1 MSTYKQ
7 FAVIGAGALGLPV
20 VKALLER
27 DVSVLIITRPDS
39 STPLSSFPAAA
50 KSLAVDLSDV
60 TSLASVFHE
69 HAIEVVISMIAHAG
83 LPTQYLQADAAKAAS
98 VKLYV
103 SSEFGY
109 PTIGQNQGEL
119 GLKETFAGYISS
131 IGLPSSRFFVG
142 GFIEWIPWLV
152 YLPETGKFNIC
163 GKGSIGASFTAIDDI
178 SGFTAHVLTTLPPSE
193 LTNSIFRI
201 EGEHASLAEIAA
213 MYGDKV
219 EVVQVDKFP
228 HDEFRTFLHDLHG
241 KGMASTGYDFA
252 TGKEL
257 SGRSNKLW
265 AGHRWKGIKEIL
277 NI

>member
-1 MSTYKQ
+1 MLT
-7 FAVIGAGALGLPV
+7 
-20 VKALLER
+20 
-27 DVSVLIITRPDS
+27 
-39 STPLSSFPAAA
+39 
-50 KSLAVDLSDV
+50 
-60 TSLASVFHE
+60 H
-69 HAIEVVISMIAHAG
+69 
-83 LPTQYLQADAAKAAS
+83 
-98 VKLYV
+98 LY
-103 SSEFGY
+103 
-109 PTIGQNQGEL
+109 TL
-119 GLKETFAGYISS
+119 
-131 IGLPSSRFFVG
+131 
-142 GFIEWIPWLV
+142 
-152 YLPETGKFNIC
+152 
-163 GKGSIGASFTAIDDI
+163 
-178 SGFTAHVLTTLPPSE
+178 GFTAHVLTTLPPSE